1 MKLRRRLL
9 VFTGLTLA
17 LAGVLYLVSLWLV
30 IRAARED
37 QQRAVAAI
45 VVLGAAQY
53 NGKPSPVLKARL
65 DHALELHRAGLAPL
79 LVVTG
84 GIGSGDRESE
94 ATVERRYLLAQ
105 GVPDSQVVVLPVGKN
120 TGETMDAV
128 GTWVHGRGLTA
139 ILLVSDAF
147 HLARLRVEASRHGLT
162 AYTSPAAGSPIA
174 GELEWKYFLDE
185 GLKLPVAYLR
195 QGSSGGE
202 GGTASTSPT
211 DDP

>member
-1 MKLRRRLL
+1 MRRRTVVLL
-9 VFTGLTLA
+9 AVLGTLGMVYGTS
-17 LAGVLYLVSLWLV
+17 LAFVW
-30 IRAARED
+30 RAARED
-37 QQRAVAAI
+37 QRRRAGAI

-53 NGKPSPVLKARL
+53 NGRPSPVLKARL
-65 DHALELHRAGLAPL
+65 DHALELHQAGLAPL

-94 ATVERRYLLAQ
+94 ATVERRYLLAH
-105 GVPDSQVVVLPVGKN
+105 GITDSQVVVLPEGSN

-128 GTWVHGRGLTA
+128 GRWVRKRGLTD

-174 GELEWKYFLDE
+174 GEREWEYFLLE
-185 GLKLPVAYLR
+185 GMKLPIAYL
-195 QGSSGGE
+195 
-202 GGTASTSPT
+202 AP
-211 DDP
+211 